1 MAASRGAC
9 AAAAPVRAMG
19 GAAPAPRGACVARA
33 HYSGIAGARKRVP
46 LDNECI
52 ARIPG
57 ARHSRRHRAYIIRPP
72 RSVRRDAC
80 VPAPLPVPD
89 ALMKTVSA
97 SKLVDLV
104 AAIVHGAGSS
114 QDEART
120 VARRLVDSNLVGHDS
135 HGVLR
140 VAKYLDWVRDGT
152 LKPNT
157 PPQVVFESDTI
168 AIVDGQ
174 RGFGQ
179 VTGET
184 ATRMGIAKAKAK
196 GIAMIGLRNC
206 GHLGRLGDWAEMAA
220 EAGQVSLHFL
230 NTSGAQR
237 VAPFGGSDRRLSTN
251 PMAIGVPVAGGPPAI
266 LDITTSTVAEGKL
279 MVAMN
284 KGDSV
289 PDGWIVDKAGRP
301 TTDPKDFY
309 DGGALLTIGAHKGSG
324 LSILTDL
331 LAGAVTTG
339 RSSDPDDTILRNN
352 MLSIYVDPSVYD
364 REGVVLAEAHRFV
377 EWVKASPPAKAGEP
391 RARAGRHRAAHARG
405 ASRRAACRSTTRPGR
420 T

>member
-1 MAASRGAC
+1 MKTL
-9 AAAAPVRAMG
+9 AAP
-19 GAAPAPRGACVARA
+19 
-33 HYSGIAGARKRVP
+33 
-46 LDNECI
+46 
-52 ARIPG
+52 
-57 ARHSRRHRAYIIRPP
+57 
-72 RSVRRDAC
+72 
-80 VPAPLPVPD
+80 
-89 ALMKTVSA
+89 
-97 SKLVDLV
+97 KLVALV
-104 AAIVHGAGSS
+104 AAVMQGAGCSEA
-114 QDEART
+114 EART
-120 VARRLVDSNLVGHDS
+120 VAQRLVDSNLVGHDS

-140 VAKYLDWVRDGT
+140 VGKYLEWVRDGT

-157 PPQVVFESDTI
+157 APRIVFDSDTI

-179 VTGET
+179 VTGEF
-184 ATRMGIAKAKAK
+184 ATRMGIAKARVK
-196 GIAMIGLRNC
+196 GIAMVGLRNC

-251 PMAIGVPVAGGPPAI
+251 PMAIGVPVANGPPAI

-284 KGDSV
+284 KGEHV
-289 PDGWIVDKAGRP
+289 PEGWIVDKAGRP

-364 REGVVLAEAHRFV
+364 REHVVLDEARRFV
-377 EWVKASPPAKAGEP
+377 DWVKASPPARAGEP
-391 RARAGRHRAAHARG
+391 VLAPGDVERRTRAARLAGGVPVDDKTWQDLVAAAQSVGIDAAHAARLV
-405 ASRRAACRSTTRPGR
+405 A
-420 T
+420 

>member
-1 MAASRGAC
+1 MVIIG
-9 AAAAPVRAMG
+9 PVRRLRD
-19 GAAPAPRGACVARA
+19 APA
-33 HYSGIAGARKRVP
+33 
-46 LDNECI
+46 
-52 ARIPG
+52 
-57 ARHSRRHRAYIIRPP
+57 
-72 RSVRRDAC
+72 RRDA
-80 VPAPLPVPD
+80 PAVAATAPS
-89 ALMKTVSA
+89 MKTVSA
-97 SKLVDLV
+97 AKLADLV
-104 AAIVHGAGSS
+104 AAIMHGAGSS
-114 QDEART
+114 HDEARAI
-120 VARRLVDSNLVGHDS
+120 ARRLVDSNLVGHDS

-140 VAKYLDWVRDGT
+140 VGKYLEWVRDGT

-157 PPQVVFESDTI
+157 PPEIVFESDTI
-168 AIVDGQ
+168 AIVDGR

-179 VTGET
+179 VTGEA
-184 ATRMGIAKAKAK
+184 ATRLGIAKAKAK

-251 PMAIGVPVAGGPPAI
+251 PMSIGVPVAGSAPAI

-284 KGDSV
+284 RGDRV
-289 PDGWIVDKAGRP
+289 PEGWIVDKAGRP

-339 RSSDPDDTILRNN
+339 RSSDPADTILRNN
-352 MLSIYVDPSVYD
+352 MLSIYIDPSVYD
-364 REGVVLAEAHRFV
+364 ASGGVLAEARRLV
-377 EWVKASPPAKAGEP
+377 DWVKASPPATAGEP
-391 RARAGRHRAAHARG
+391 VLAPGDVERRTRAARQANGVPLDDKTWRDLIDAARSVG
-405 ASRRAACRSTTRPGR
+405 IDDARVAAIVA
-420 T
+420 